1 MARPLGCA
9 ALEYPPLST
18 APLRPWGGHMRAR
31 TVQTWI
37 ARHLLV
43 RLRLEN
49 VCTSYLLFLMVA
61 PRKHSLEEAARFAG
75 LHKSQ
80 FSKMLKAHSKVAVYT
95 LDSLSKKPA
104 KQVAK
109 ARQKLK
115 ELPWDI
121 ALVVDSTLQQRASLH
136 PENAKTFNHGQGF
149 VVGHQWTNIVLLLH
163 DLLIPLRPIPFYSQR
178 YCRDHKLEYRT
189 EHDRVVEYIQQLQ
202 LEEYIGSY
210 DPRAVVVLTDSG
222 YDNKKIQNAIAAKHW
237 HFIIALGKTRSV
249 KSAKLDLTTPKS
261 KQWCH
266 IAMFFRH
273 HRWLKWQTIRIPTNG
288 TKRKR
293 MEFRTRDTIGYL
305 RHVGQVQLVCSEA
318 RKRPEGRRKY
328 LACNDMRVTA
338 RQIVLGYRLRWA
350 IELFHKTVKQQLGF
364 EDVATSG
371 FDSVI
376 SHVHWV
382 YCAYIL
388 LSMSPPGVV
397 AGGKCLGDKQRQL
410 QQHLANQEKRRVLQQ
425 LTQIG
430 GVQRYT
436 DALRQALADA

>member
-1 MARPLGCA
+1 
-9 ALEYPPLST
+9 
-18 APLRPWGGHMRAR
+18 MRAQ

-37 ARHLLV
+37 ARHIFV
-43 RLRLEN
+43 RRRLEN
-49 VCTSYLLFLMVA
+49 VCTSYLLFLMVVTT
-61 PRKHSLEEAARFAG
+61 KHSLEEAARFSG

-80 FSKMLKAHSKVAVYT
+80 FSKMLKAHSNVAVYT
-95 LDSLSKKPA
+95 LESLSKKQA
-104 KQVAK
+104 QQVSK

-115 ELPWDI
+115 ELPWNI
-121 ALVVDSTLQQRASLH
+121 AIIVDSTLQGRASRH

-178 YCRDHKLEYRT
+178 YCRDHKLQYRT
-189 EHDRVVEYIQQLQ
+189 EHDLVVEYIQTFQ

-210 DPRAVVVLTDSG
+210 DPREVVVLTDSG
-222 YDNKKIQNAIAAKHW
+222 YDNKKIQHAIAAKQW

-249 KSAKLDLTTPKS
+249 KSAMRSLTTPKA
-261 KQWCH
+261 KQWSP
-266 IAMFFRH
+266 IATFFRN
-273 HRWLKWQTIRIPTNG
+273 HRWLKWQTIRITTNR

-305 RHVGQVQLVCSEA
+305 RYVGQVQLVCSEP
-318 RKRPEGRRKY
+318 RRRPEGRRKY

-338 RQIVLGYRLRWA
+338 RQIILGYRLRWA
-350 IELFHKTVKQQLGF
+350 IELFHKTVKQHLGF

-371 FDSVI
+371 FASVM

-388 LSMSPPGVV
+388 LSMAPPGVS
-397 AGGKCLGDKQRQL
+397 AGAQSLGDKQRQL
-410 QQHLANQEKRRVLQQ
+410 QQLLANQEKRRVLQQ

-436 DALRQALADA
+436 HELRQALADT

>member
-1 MARPLGCA
+1 
-9 ALEYPPLST
+9 
-18 APLRPWGGHMRAR
+18 MRAQ

-37 ARHLLV
+37 ARHILV
-43 RLRLEN
+43 RRRLAN
-49 VCTSYLLFLMVA
+49 VCTSYLLFLMVMT
-61 PRKHSLEEAARFAG
+61 RKHSLEEAARFSG

-80 FSKMLKAHSKVAVYT
+80 FSKMLKAHSNIAVYT
-95 LDSLSKKPA
+95 LESLSKKQA

-121 ALVVDSTLQQRASLH
+121 AIVVDSTLQHRASLH

-149 VVGHQWTNIVLLLH
+149 VVGHQWTNIVLILH
-163 DLLIPLRPIPFYSQR
+163 DMLIPLRPIPFYSQR
-178 YCRDHKLEYRT
+178 YCRDHKLQYHT
-189 EHDRVVEYIQQLQ
+189 EHDLVVDYIEQLN
-202 LEEYIGSY
+202 LEDYIGAY
-210 DPRAVVVLTDSG
+210 DPRQVVVLMDSG
-222 YDNKKIQNAIAAKHW
+222 YDNKKIQKAIAAKPW

-249 KSAKLDLTTPKS
+249 QSATLALTTPKS

-266 IAMFFRH
+266 IAAFFRN
-273 HRWLKWQTIRIPTNG
+273 HRWLKWQTIRITTNG

-305 RHVGQVQLVCSEA
+305 RYVGQVQLVCSEP
-318 RKRPEGRRKY
+318 RKRPDGRRKY
-328 LACNDMRVTA
+328 FACNDMRVTA
-338 RQIVLGYRLRWA
+338 RQIILGYRLRWA
-350 IELFHKTVKQQLGF
+350 IELFHKTVKQHLGF

-371 FDSVI
+371 FDSVM

-388 LSMSPPGVV
+388 LSMAPPGVS
-397 AGGKCLGDKQRQL
+397 AGVTSLGDAQRQL
-410 QQHLANQEKRRVLQQ
+410 QQLLAHQEKRRILQK

-436 DALRQALADA
+436 DELRQALADA

>member
-1 MARPLGCA
+1 
-9 ALEYPPLST
+9 
-18 APLRPWGGHMRAR
+18 MRTQ

-37 ARHLLV
+37 ARHILV

-61 PRKHSLEEAARFAG
+61 TRKHSLEEAARFSG

-95 LDSLSKKPA
+95 LESLSKKQA

-121 ALVVDSTLQQRASLH
+121 ALIVDSTLQQRASLH

-163 DLLIPLRPIPFYSQR
+163 DMLIPLRPIPYYSQR

-189 EHDRVVEYIQQLQ
+189 EHDLVVEYLQQLQ

-222 YDNKKIQNAIAAKHW
+222 YDNKKIQKAIAAKPW

-249 KSAKLDLTTPKS
+249 QSAKCALTTPKS

-266 IAMFFRH
+266 IAMFFRN
-273 HRWLKWQTIRIPTNG
+273 HRWLKWTTIRITTNW

-305 RHVGQVQLVCSEA
+305 RYVGQVQLVCSEA
-318 RKRPEGRRKY
+318 RKRPDGRRKY

-338 RQIVLGYRLRWA
+338 RQIILGYRLRWT

-371 FDSVI
+371 FDSVM

-382 YCAYIL
+382 YCAHIL
-388 LSMSPPGVV
+388 LSMSPPGVS
-397 AGGKCLGDKQRQL
+397 ASGKSLGDKQRQL
-410 QQHLANQEKRRVLQQ
+410 QQLLANQEKRRILQQ

-436 DALRQALADA
+436 NELRQALAVA

>member
-1 MARPLGCA
+1 
-9 ALEYPPLST
+9 
-18 APLRPWGGHMRAR
+18 MRAQ

-37 ARHLLV
+37 ARHIFVRRRLV
-43 RLRLEN
+43 N
-49 VCTSYLLFLMVA
+49 VCTSYLLFLMVVTT
-61 PRKHSLEEAARFAG
+61 KHSLEEAARFSG

-80 FSKMLKAHSKVAVYT
+80 FSKMLKAHSPVAVYT
-95 LDSLSKKPA
+95 LESLSKKQA
-104 KQVAK
+104 KQVAQVQ
-109 ARQKLK
+109 QKLR
-115 ELPWDI
+115 ELPWKI
-121 ALVVDSTLQQRASLH
+121 AIIVDSTLQHRASLH

-149 VVGHQWTNIVLLLH
+149 VIGHQWTNIVLLFN

-178 YCRDHKLEYRT
+178 YCRERKLAYRT
-189 EHDRVVEYIQQLQ
+189 EHDLVVEYIEQLQ
-202 LEEYIGSY
+202 LEEYLGSY
-210 DPRAVVVLTDSG
+210 DPREVVVLTDSG

-249 KSAKLDLTTPKS
+249 KSARVSLTTTKS
-261 KQWCH
+261 KQWSH
-266 IAMFFRH
+266 IATFFRN
-273 HRWLKWQTIRIPTNG
+273 HRWLKWHTIRLPTNG

-305 RHVGQVQLVCSEA
+305 RYVGQVQLVCSEP
-318 RKRPEGRRKY
+318 RRRPEGRRKY

-338 RQIVLGYRLRWA
+338 RQIILGYRLRWT
-350 IELFHKTVKQQLGF
+350 IELFHKTVKQHLGF

-371 FDSVI
+371 FASVI

-388 LSMSPPGVV
+388 LSMSPPGVS
-397 AGGKCLGDKQRQL
+397 AGAQSLGDKQRQL
-410 QQHLANQEKRRVLQQ
+410 QQLLENQEKRRVLQQ

-430 GVQRYT
+430 GVQRYK

>member
-1 MARPLGCA
+1 
-9 ALEYPPLST
+9 
-18 APLRPWGGHMRAR
+18 MRAQ

-37 ARHLLV
+37 ARHILV

-61 PRKHSLEEAARFAG
+61 TRKHSLEEAARFSG

-95 LDSLSKKPA
+95 LENLSKKQA
-104 KQVAK
+104 KQMAK
-109 ARQKLK
+109 ARHKLH
-115 ELPWDI
+115 ELPWHI
-121 ALVVDSTLQQRASLH
+121 AIVVDSTLQHRASLH

-149 VVGHQWTNIVLLLH
+149 VVGHQWTNIVLLLN

-178 YCRDHKLEYRT
+178 YCRDRKLEYRT
-189 EHDRVVEYIQQLQ
+189 EHDLVVEYIQKLQ

-210 DPRAVVVLTDSG
+210 DPREVVVLTDSG

-249 KSAKLDLTTPKS
+249 KSAMLSLTTPKS
-261 KQWCH
+261 KQWCP
-266 IAMFFRH
+266 IATFFRN

-293 MEFRTRDTIGYL
+293 MEFRMRDTIGYL
-305 RHVGQVQLVCSEA
+305 RYVGRVQLVCSEP
-318 RKRPEGRRKY
+318 RQRPDGRRKY
-328 LACNDMRVTA
+328 LACNDMRGTA
-338 RQIVLGYRLRWA
+338 RQIIIGYRRRWA
-350 IELFHKTVKQQLGF
+350 IELFHKTVKQHLGF
-364 EDVATSG
+364 EEVATSG
-371 FDSVI
+371 FDAVM

-388 LSMSPPGVV
+388 LHMSPPGVSPE
-397 AGGKCLGDKQRQL
+397 AKSLGDKQRQL
-410 QQHLANQEKRRVLQQ
+410 QQALAHKEKRRILQK

-430 GVQRYT
+430 GVQRYK
-436 DALRQALADA
+436 DELRQALAAA

>member
-1 MARPLGCA
+1 
-9 ALEYPPLST
+9 
-18 APLRPWGGHMRAR
+18 MRAQ

-37 ARHLLV
+37 ARHILV
-43 RLRLEN
+43 RRRLAN

-61 PRKHSLEEAARFAG
+61 TRKHSLEEAARFSG
-75 LHKSQ
+75 RHKSQ
-80 FSKMLKAHSKVAVYT
+80 FSKMLKAHSKVAVST
-95 LDSLSKKPA
+95 LESLSKKQA
-104 KQVAK
+104 RQVAK
-109 ARQKLK
+109 ARQKLP
-115 ELPWDI
+115 ELPWAI
-121 ALVVDSTLQQRASLH
+121 AIVVDSTLQHRASLH

-149 VVGHQWTNIVLLLH
+149 IVGHQWTNIVLLLN
-163 DLLIPLRPIPFYSQR
+163 DRLIPLRPIPFYSQR

-189 EHDRVVEYIQQLQ
+189 EHDLVVDYIQQLQ

-210 DPRAVVVLTDSG
+210 DPREVVVLTDSG
-222 YDNKKIQNAIAAKHW
+222 YDNKKIQKAIAAKQW
-237 HFIIALGKTRSV
+237 HFLMALGKTRSV
-249 KSAKLDLTTPKS
+249 KSALRALTTPKA

-266 IAMFFRH
+266 IATFFRN
-273 HRWLKWQTIRIPTNG
+273 HRWLKWQTIRTTTNG

-305 RHVGQVQLVCSEA
+305 RYVGQVQLVCSEL

-338 RQIVLGYRLRWA
+338 RQIILGYRLRWA
-350 IELFHKTVKQQLGF
+350 IELFHKTVKQHLGF

-371 FDSVI
+371 FDSVM

-388 LSMSPPGVV
+388 LSMAPPGVST
-397 AGGKCLGDKQRQL
+397 GTKSLSDKQRQL
-410 QQHLANQEKRRVLQQ
+410 QHLLANQEKRRVLQQ

-436 DALRQALADA
+436 DELRQALAAA